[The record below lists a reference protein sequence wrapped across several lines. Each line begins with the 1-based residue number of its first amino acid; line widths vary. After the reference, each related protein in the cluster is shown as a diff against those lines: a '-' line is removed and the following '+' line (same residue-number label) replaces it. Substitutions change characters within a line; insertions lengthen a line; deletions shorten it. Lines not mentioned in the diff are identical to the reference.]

1 MYSNVS
7 RYVFV
12 IPNGL
17 YYGTF
22 QEEEDEVHKYKES
35 VNNANWNRLK
45 EIVSVGYWINCSF
58 VAKKK
63 KLRCGTAKTST
74 KRLTKDIILLLVK
87 KSAAILC
94 LNR

>member
-63 KLRCGTAKTST
+63 AKMWNSQNIDKKVD
-74 KRLTKDIILLLVK
+74 KRYYTFA
-87 KSAAILC
+87 S
-94 LNR
+94 